1 MRVFHQYGSKERLF
15 EMVEKVN
22 GISLKEENLSGGE
35 EDELL
40 REFVVYAAKRLGLK
54 NIPHITLVNKPN
66 EGRDMDTFGEFD
78 FDDNKI
84 EVVEYNR
91 NFADILRT
99 LGHELVHH
107 GQDSNHKLN
116 AEDGETGS
124 AEENEANEKAG
135 ILVREF
141 GKLHPEIYE

>member
-22 GISLKEENLSGGE
+22 GVSLREENLSSDN

-40 REFVVYAAKRLGLK
+40 REFVIYAAKKLGLK
-54 NIPHITLVNKPN
+54 NIPHISLINKPN
-66 EGRDMDTFGEFD
+66 EARDMDTFGEFD
-78 FDDNKI
+78 FGDNKI

-99 LGHELVHH
+99 LGHELIHH
-107 GQDSNHKLN
+107 GQDLKSPLHR
-116 AEDGETGS
+116 EDGETGS
-124 AEENEANEKAG
+124 VEENEANEKAG
-135 ILVREF
+135 ILLREF